1 MIKIQF
7 SLAFMVFFTYAYFI
21 ITSLFV
27 PHNFIHNLILH
38 SIGILFFI
46 FYKTENKIKYL
57 KNIFLFLFFILC
69 NINF

>member
-7 SLAFMVFFTYAYFI
+7 SLAFMVFFSLRLFHYLC
-21 ITSLFV
+21 LFV

-57 KNIFLFLFFILC
+57 KNIFLFLFFYSLQY
-69 NINF
+69 